1 MLRPLN
7 TIFFLVVL
15 FVTIAFFWLKFTL
28 VDEVIRADGV
38 IEPEGKV
45 QTVQSRFQSVV
56 DTLNV
61 VVGDR
66 VQKGDVLLTL
76 NDEESK
82 AQLEENLSSISSLQA
97 EIVRL
102 KAEVE
107 LEGDIIWPF
116 KAPESLRLTQES
128 LFQAKRYNV
137 IKRIELLGEE
147 AKLVEAT
154 ILKANLRI
162 DGVRRLI
169 VLKLQEEDIYRPLV
183 EDGAEPKIRLLTIN
197 QELQALENQI
207 AEQKALIEEGK
218 IQLVR
223 NTKQQEEVWSNYQA
237 ESLNE
242 LATKEIELDVIKTKT
257 EVLRERVYANELLSP
272 VAGVVTK
279 VMPPGPGV
287 VVKSG
292 EPILELVPLSS
303 KIMIKANLPPQH
315 INAVKAGQIARVNLT
330 AYDFTTYGSLSG
342 VVHSVAQNTASNESG
357 EVFYNMWIECRSPKL
372 SKSEVEPEIVPGMLV
387 QVELTGE
394 KRSILEYLLQP
405 IKESGSKAFT
415 EKS

>member
-15 FVTIAFFWLKFTL
+15 FVAIAFFWLKFTL

-56 DTLNV
+56 DTLAV
-61 VVGDR
+61 IVGDR

-102 KAEVE
+102 EAQVD
-107 LEGDIIWPF
+107 LADNIIWPVDT
-116 KAPESLRLTQES
+116 PEFLRLTQES
-128 LFQAKRYNV
+128 LFQAKRYNLV
-137 IKRIELLGEE
+137 KRVELLSEE
-147 AKLVEAT
+147 AKLVDASN
-154 ILKANLRI
+154 KQAKLRI
-162 DGVRRLI
+162 DGVQRLI
-169 VLKLQEEDIYRPLV
+169 TLKLQEEDIYRPLV
-183 EDGAEPKIRLLTIN
+183 EDGAEPKIRLLKIN
-197 QELQALENQI
+197 QELQELENQI
-207 AEQKALIEEGK
+207 AEQRALIGESE
-218 IQLVR
+218 IQLVK
-223 NTKQQEEVWSNYQA
+223 NAKQQEELWSSYQA
-237 ESLNE
+237 ESLKE
-242 LATKEIELDVIKTKT
+242 LATKQIELEVIKTKT
-257 EVLRERVYANELLSP
+257 EVLRERVSANELLSP
-272 VAGVVTK
+272 VTGVVTK

-372 SKSEVEPEIVPGMLV
+372 SKSDVEPEIVPGMLV

-394 KRSILEYLLQP
+394 KRSILEYLLRP

-415 EKS
+415 EKG

>member
-7 TIFFLVVL
+7 TIFFLVIL

-107 LEGDIIWPF
+107 LQVDIIWPF
-116 KAPESLRLTQES
+116 EAPESLSLTQES

-154 ILKANLRI
+154 ILQADLRI

-169 VLKLQEEDIYRPLV
+169 DLKLQEEDIYRPLV

-197 QELQALENQI
+197 QELQALENQV

-223 NTKQQEEVWSNYQA
+223 NAKQQEEVWSNYQA

-257 EVLRERVYANELLSP
+257 EVLRERVSANELLSP
-272 VAGVVTK
+272 VTGVVTK
-279 VMPPGPGV
+279 VMPPGSGV

-315 INAVKAGQIARVNLT
+315 INAVKVGQMARVNLT

-357 EVFYNMWIECRSPKL
+357 EVFYNMWVECRSPKL
-372 SKSEVEPEIVPGMLV
+372 SKSDVEPEIVPGMLV

-394 KRSILEYLLQP
+394 KRSILDYLLQP

-415 EKS
+415 EKG

>member
-28 VDEVIRADGV
+28 VDEVIRADGI

-116 KAPESLRLTQES
+116 EAPESLRLTQES

-154 ILKANLRI
+154 ILQANLRI

-387 QVELTGE
+387 QVQLTGE

>member
-15 FVTIAFFWLKFTL
+15 FVAIAFFWLKFTL

-56 DTLNV
+56 DTLAV

-97 EIVRL
+97 EIFRL
-102 KAEVE
+102 EAEVD
-107 LEGDIIWPF
+107 LADTIIWPVDT
-116 KAPESLRLTQES
+116 PEFLRLTQES
-128 LFQAKRYNV
+128 LFQAKRYNLV
-137 IKRIELLGEE
+137 KRVELLSEE
-147 AKLVEAT
+147 AKLVDASN
-154 ILKANLRI
+154 KQAKLRI
-162 DGVRRLI
+162 DGVQRLI
-169 VLKLQEEDIYRPLV
+169 TLKLQEEDIYRPLV
-183 EDGAEPKIRLLTIN
+183 EDGAEPKIRLLKIN
-197 QELQALENQI
+197 QELQELENQI
-207 AEQKALIEEGK
+207 AEQRALIGESE
-218 IQLVR
+218 IQLVK
-223 NTKQQEEVWSNYQA
+223 NAKQQEELWSSYQA
-237 ESLNE
+237 ESLKE
-242 LATKEIELDVIKTKT
+242 LATKQIELEIIKTKT
-257 EVLRERVYANELLSP
+257 EVLRERVSANELLSP
-272 VAGVVTK
+272 VTGVVTK

-372 SKSEVEPEIVPGMLV
+372 SKSDVEPEIVPGMLV

-415 EKS
+415 EKG

>member
-107 LEGDIIWPF
+107 LEVDIIWPF
-116 KAPESLRLTQES
+116 EAPESLSLTQES

-154 ILKANLRI
+154 ILQADLRI

-169 VLKLQEEDIYRPLV
+169 DLKLQEEDIYRPLV

-197 QELQALENQI
+197 QELQALENQV

-223 NTKQQEEVWSNYQA
+223 NAKQQEEVWSNYQA

-257 EVLRERVYANELLSP
+257 EVLRERVSANELLSP
-272 VAGVVTK
+272 VTGVVTK
-279 VMPPGPGV
+279 VMPPGSGV

-315 INAVKAGQIARVNLT
+315 INAVKVGQMARVNLT

-357 EVFYNMWIECRSPKL
+357 EVFYNMWVECRSPKL
-372 SKSEVEPEIVPGMLV
+372 SKSDVEPEIVPGMLV

-394 KRSILEYLLQP
+394 KRSILDYLLQP

-415 EKS
+415 EKG

>member
-15 FVTIAFFWLKFTL
+15 FVAIAFFWLKFTL

-56 DTLNV
+56 DTLAV

-82 AQLEENLSSISSLQA
+82 AQLEENLSSISALQA
-97 EIVRL
+97 EIVRFE
-102 KAEVE
+102 AEVD
-107 LEGDIIWPF
+107 LADNIIWPVDT
-116 KAPESLRLTQES
+116 PEFLRLTQES
-128 LFQAKRYNV
+128 LFQAKRYNLV
-137 IKRIELLGEE
+137 KRVELLSEE
-147 AKLVEAT
+147 AKLVDASN
-154 ILKANLRI
+154 KQAKLRI
-162 DGVRRLI
+162 DGVQRLI
-169 VLKLQEEDIYRPLV
+169 TLKLQEEDIYRPLV
-183 EDGAEPKIRLLTIN
+183 EDGAEPKIRLLKIN
-197 QELQALENQI
+197 QELQELENQI
-207 AEQKALIEEGK
+207 AEQRALIGESE
-218 IQLVR
+218 IQLVK
-223 NTKQQEEVWSNYQA
+223 NAKQQEELWSSYQA
-237 ESLNE
+237 ESLKE
-242 LATKEIELDVIKTKT
+242 LATKQIELEVIKTKT
-257 EVLRERVYANELLSP
+257 EVLRERVSANELLSP
-272 VAGVVTK
+272 VTGVVTK

-372 SKSEVEPEIVPGMLV
+372 SKSDVEPEIVPGMLV

-415 EKS
+415 EKG

>member
-1 MLRPLN
+1 MFKFIN
-7 TIFFLVVL
+7 GIFFLVLTFIV
-15 FVTIAFFWLKFTL
+15 IAFFWLKFTL

-107 LEGDIIWPF
+107 LEGGIIWPSE
-116 KAPESLRLTQES
+116 APESLRLTQES

-154 ILKANLRI
+154 ILQANLRI
-162 DGVRRLI
+162 DGVQRLI
-169 VLKLQEEDIYRPLV
+169 DLKLKENYDERQISKRDQCCGGHHIFKGIKLPNDSSDTANWPRP
-183 EDGAEPKIRLLTIN
+183 D
-197 QELQALENQI
+197 
-207 AEQKALIEEGK
+207 
-218 IQLVR
+218 
-223 NTKQQEEVWSNYQA
+223 
-237 ESLNE
+237 
-242 LATKEIELDVIKTKT
+242 
-257 EVLRERVYANELLSP
+257 
-272 VAGVVTK
+272 
-279 VMPPGPGV
+279 
-287 VVKSG
+287 
-292 EPILELVPLSS
+292 
-303 KIMIKANLPPQH
+303 
-315 INAVKAGQIARVNLT
+315 
-330 AYDFTTYGSLSG
+330 
-342 VVHSVAQNTASNESG
+342 
-357 EVFYNMWIECRSPKL
+357 
-372 SKSEVEPEIVPGMLV
+372 
-387 QVELTGE
+387 
-394 KRSILEYLLQP
+394 
-405 IKESGSKAFT
+405 
-415 EKS
+415 

>member
-28 VDEVIRADGV
+28 VDEVIRADGI

-154 ILKANLRI
+154 ILQANLRI

-387 QVELTGE
+387 QVQLTGE

>member
-1 MLRPLN
+1 M
-7 TIFFLVVL
+7 
-15 FVTIAFFWLKFTL
+15 
-28 VDEVIRADGV
+28 
-38 IEPEGKV
+38 
-45 QTVQSRFQSVV
+45 
-56 DTLNV
+56 
-61 VVGDR
+61 
-66 VQKGDVLLTL
+66 
-76 NDEESK
+76 
-82 AQLEENLSSISSLQA
+82 SLQA

-107 LEGDIIWPF
+107 LEVDIIWPF
-116 KAPESLRLTQES
+116 EAPKSLSLTQES

-154 ILKANLRI
+154 ILQADLRI
-162 DGVRRLI
+162 DGLRRLI

-197 QELQALENQI
+197 QELQALENQV

-223 NTKQQEEVWSNYQA
+223 NAKQQEEVWSNYQA

-257 EVLRERVYANELLSP
+257 EVLRERVSANELLSP
-272 VAGVVTK
+272 VTGVVTK
-279 VMPPGPGV
+279 VMPPGSGV

-315 INAVKAGQIARVNLT
+315 INAVKVGQIARVNLT
-330 AYDFTTYGSLSG
+330 AYDFTTYGSLFG
-342 VVHSVAQNTASNESG
+342 VFHSVAQNTASNESG
-357 EVFYNMWIECRSPKL
+357 EVFYNMWIECKSPKL
-372 SKSEVEPEIVPGMLV
+372 SKSDVEPEIVPGMLV

-415 EKS
+415 EKG

>member
-15 FVTIAFFWLKFTL
+15 FVAIAFFWLKFTL

-56 DTLNV
+56 DTLAV

-102 KAEVE
+102 EAEVD
-107 LEGDIIWPF
+107 LADTIIWPVDT
-116 KAPESLRLTQES
+116 PEFLRLTQES
-128 LFQAKRYNV
+128 LFQAKRYNLV
-137 IKRIELLGEE
+137 KRVELLSEE
-147 AKLVEAT
+147 AKLVEASN
-154 ILKANLRI
+154 KQAKLRI
-162 DGVRRLI
+162 DGVQRLI
-169 VLKLQEEDIYRPLV
+169 TLKLQEEDIYRPLV
-183 EDGAEPKIRLLTIN
+183 EDGAEPKIRLLKIN
-197 QELQALENQI
+197 QELQELENQI
-207 AEQKALIEEGK
+207 AEQRALIGESE
-218 IQLVR
+218 IQLVK
-223 NTKQQEEVWSNYQA
+223 NAKQQEELWSSYQA
-237 ESLNE
+237 ESLKE
-242 LATKEIELDVIKTKT
+242 LATKQIELEVIKTRT
-257 EVLRERVYANELLSP
+257 EVLRERVFANELLSP
-272 VAGVVTK
+272 VTGVVTK

-372 SKSEVEPEIVPGMLV
+372 SKSDVEPEIVPGMLV

-415 EKS
+415 EKG

>member
-107 LEGDIIWPF
+107 LQVDIIWPF
-116 KAPESLRLTQES
+116 EAPESLSLTQES

-154 ILKANLRI
+154 ILQADLRI
-162 DGVRRLI
+162 DGVQRLI
-169 VLKLQEEDIYRPLV
+169 DLKLKEEDIYRPLV

>member
-107 LEGDIIWPF
+107 LEGDIIWPSE
-116 KAPESLRLTQES
+116 APESLRLTQES

-154 ILKANLRI
+154 ILQANLRI

-372 SKSEVEPEIVPGMLV
+372 SKSDVEPEIVPGMLV

-415 EKS
+415 EKG

>member
-7 TIFFLVVL
+7 TIFFLVIL

-107 LEGDIIWPF
+107 LQVDIIWPF
-116 KAPESLRLTQES
+116 EAPESLSLTQES
-128 LFQAKRYNV
+128 LFKAKRYNV

-154 ILKANLRI
+154 ILQADLRI

-169 VLKLQEEDIYRPLV
+169 DLKLQEEDIYRPLV

-207 AEQKALIEEGK
+207 AEQKALIEEGE
-218 IQLVR
+218 IQLAR
-223 NTKQQEEVWSNYQA
+223 NAKQQEEVWSNYQA

-257 EVLRERVYANELLSP
+257 EVLRERVSANELLSP
-272 VAGVVTK
+272 VTGVVTK
-279 VMPPGPGV
+279 VMPPGSGV

-315 INAVKAGQIARVNLT
+315 INAVKVGQIARVNLT

-357 EVFYNMWIECRSPKL
+357 EVFYNMWVECRSPKL
-372 SKSEVEPEIVPGMLV
+372 SKSDVEPEIVPGMLV

-394 KRSILEYLLQP
+394 KRSILDYLLQP

-415 EKS
+415 EKG

>member
-107 LEGDIIWPF
+107 LEVDIIWPF
-116 KAPESLRLTQES
+116 EAPESLRLTQES

-154 ILKANLRI
+154 MLQADLRI

-257 EVLRERVYANELLSP
+257 EVLRERVYANKLLSP

-342 VVHSVAQNTASNESG
+342 VVQSVAQNTASNESG

-387 QVELTGE
+387 QVQLTGE

-415 EKS
+415 EKG

>member
-15 FVTIAFFWLKFTL
+15 FVAIAFFWLKFTL

-56 DTLNV
+56 DTLAV

-102 KAEVE
+102 EAEVD
-107 LEGDIIWPF
+107 LADTIIWPVDT
-116 KAPESLRLTQES
+116 PEFLRLTQES
-128 LFQAKRYNV
+128 LFQAKRYNLV
-137 IKRIELLGEE
+137 KRVELLSEE
-147 AKLVEAT
+147 AKLVDASN
-154 ILKANLRI
+154 KQAKLRI
-162 DGVRRLI
+162 DGVQRLI
-169 VLKLQEEDIYRPLV
+169 TLKLQEEDIYRPLV
-183 EDGAEPKIRLLTIN
+183 EDGAEPKIRLLKIN
-197 QELQALENQI
+197 QELQELENQI
-207 AEQKALIEEGK
+207 AEQRALIGESE
-218 IQLVR
+218 IQLVK
-223 NTKQQEEVWSNYQA
+223 NAKQQEELWSSYQA
-237 ESLNE
+237 ESLKE
-242 LATKEIELDVIKTKT
+242 LATKQIELEVIKTRT
-257 EVLRERVYANELLSP
+257 EVLRERVFANELLSP
-272 VAGVVTK
+272 VTGVVTK

-372 SKSEVEPEIVPGMLV
+372 SKSDVEPEIVPGMLV

-415 EKS
+415 EKG

>member
-107 LEGDIIWPF
+107 LEGDIIWPSE
-116 KAPESLRLTQES
+116 APESLRLTQES

-154 ILKANLRI
+154 ILQADLRI

-169 VLKLQEEDIYRPLV
+169 DLKLQEEDIYRPLV

-197 QELQALENQI
+197 QELQALENQV

-218 IQLVR
+218 IQLAR
-223 NTKQQEEVWSNYQA
+223 NAKQQEEVWLNYQA

-257 EVLRERVYANELLSP
+257 EVLRERVSANELLSP
-272 VAGVVTK
+272 VTGVVTK
-279 VMPPGPGV
+279 VMPPGSGV

-315 INAVKAGQIARVNLT
+315 INAVKVGQIARVNLT

-357 EVFYNMWIECRSPKL
+357 EVFYNMWVECRSPKL
-372 SKSEVEPEIVPGMLV
+372 SKSDVEPEIVPGMLV

-415 EKS
+415 EKG

>member
-107 LEGDIIWPF
+107 LQVDIIWPF
-116 KAPESLRLTQES
+116 EAPESLSLTQES

-154 ILKANLRI
+154 ILQANLRI

-387 QVELTGE
+387 QVQLTGE

>member
-15 FVTIAFFWLKFTL
+15 FVAIAFFWLKFTL

-56 DTLNV
+56 DTLAV

-102 KAEVE
+102 EAEVD
-107 LEGDIIWPF
+107 LADNIIWPVDT
-116 KAPESLRLTQES
+116 PESLRLTQES
-128 LFQAKRYNV
+128 LFQAKRYNLV
-137 IKRIELLGEE
+137 KRVELLSEE
-147 AKLVEAT
+147 AKLVDASN
-154 ILKANLRI
+154 KQAKLRI
-162 DGVRRLI
+162 DGVQRLI
-169 VLKLQEEDIYRPLV
+169 TLKLQEEDIYRPLV
-183 EDGAEPKIRLLTIN
+183 EDGAEPKIRLLKIN
-197 QELQALENQI
+197 QELQELENQI
-207 AEQKALIEEGK
+207 AEQRALIGESE
-218 IQLVR
+218 IQLVK
-223 NTKQQEEVWSNYQA
+223 NAKQQEELWSSYQA
-237 ESLNE
+237 ESLKE
-242 LATKEIELDVIKTKT
+242 LATKQIELEVIKTRT
-257 EVLRERVYANELLSP
+257 EVLRERVFANELLSP
-272 VAGVVTK
+272 VTGVVTK

-372 SKSEVEPEIVPGMLV
+372 SKSDVEPEIVPGMLV

-415 EKS
+415 EKG

>member
-15 FVTIAFFWLKFTL
+15 FVAIAFFWLKFTL

-56 DTLNV
+56 DTLAV

-97 EIVRL
+97 EIFRL
-102 KAEVE
+102 EAEVD
-107 LEGDIIWPF
+107 LADTIIWPVDT
-116 KAPESLRLTQES
+116 PEFLRLTQES
-128 LFQAKRYNV
+128 LFQAKRYNLV
-137 IKRIELLGEE
+137 KRVELLSEE
-147 AKLVEAT
+147 AKLVDASN
-154 ILKANLRI
+154 KQAKLRI
-162 DGVRRLI
+162 DGVQRLI
-169 VLKLQEEDIYRPLV
+169 TLKLKEEDIYRPLV
-183 EDGAEPKIRLLTIN
+183 EDGAEPKIRLLKIN
-197 QELQALENQI
+197 QELQELENQI
-207 AEQKALIEEGK
+207 AEQRALIGESE
-218 IQLVR
+218 IQLVK
-223 NTKQQEEVWSNYQA
+223 NAKQQEELWSSYQA
-237 ESLNE
+237 ESLKE
-242 LATKEIELDVIKTKT
+242 LATKQIELEIIKTKT
-257 EVLRERVYANELLSP
+257 EVLRERVSANELLSP
-272 VAGVVTK
+272 VTGVVTK

-372 SKSEVEPEIVPGMLV
+372 SKSDVEPEIVPGMLV

-415 EKS
+415 EKG

>member
-107 LEGDIIWPF
+107 LEGDIIWPSE
-116 KAPESLRLTQES
+116 APESLRLTQES

-154 ILKANLRI
+154 ILQANLRI

>member
-56 DTLNV
+56 DNLNV

-107 LEGDIIWPF
+107 LEVDIIWPF
-116 KAPESLRLTQES
+116 EAPESLRLTQES

-154 ILKANLRI
+154 ILQANLRI

-387 QVELTGE
+387 QVQLTGE

>member
-107 LEGDIIWPF
+107 LEGDIIWPSE
-116 KAPESLRLTQES
+116 APESLRLTQES

-154 ILKANLRI
+154 ILQANLRI

-387 QVELTGE
+387 QVQLTGE

>member
-116 KAPESLRLTQES
+116 EAPESLRLTQES

-197 QELQALENQI
+197 QELQALENQV

-218 IQLVR
+218 IQLAR
-223 NTKQQEEVWSNYQA
+223 NAKQQEEVWSNYQA

-315 INAVKAGQIARVNLT
+315 INAVKVGQIARVNLT
-330 AYDFTTYGSLSG
+330 AYDFTTYGSISG

-372 SKSEVEPEIVPGMLV
+372 SKSDVKPEIVPGMLV

-405 IKESGSKAFT
+405 ITESGSKAFT
-415 EKS
+415 EKG

>member
-56 DTLNV
+56 DNLNV

-107 LEGDIIWPF
+107 LEGDIIWPSE
-116 KAPESLRLTQES
+116 APESLRLTQES

>member
-107 LEGDIIWPF
+107 LQVDIIWPF
-116 KAPESLRLTQES
+116 EAPESLSLTQES

-154 ILKANLRI
+154 ILQANLRV
-162 DGVRRLI
+162 DGMRRLI

-387 QVELTGE
+387 QVQLTGE

>member
-7 TIFFLVVL
+7 TIFFLVIL

-107 LEGDIIWPF
+107 LQVDIIWPF
-116 KAPESLRLTQES
+116 EAPESLSLTQES

-154 ILKANLRI
+154 MLQADLRI

-169 VLKLQEEDIYRPLV
+169 DLKLQEEDIYRPLV

-197 QELQALENQI
+197 QELQALENQV

-223 NTKQQEEVWSNYQA
+223 NAKQQEEIWSNYQA

-257 EVLRERVYANELLSP
+257 EVLRERVSANELLSP
-272 VAGVVTK
+272 VTGVVTK
-279 VMPPGPGV
+279 VMPPGSGV

-315 INAVKAGQIARVNLT
+315 INAVKVGQIARVNLT

-357 EVFYNMWIECRSPKL
+357 EVFYNMWVECRSPKL
-372 SKSEVEPEIVPGMLV
+372 SKSDVEPEIVPGMLV

-415 EKS
+415 EKG

>member
-28 VDEVIRADGV
+28 VDEVIRADGI

-107 LEGDIIWPF
+107 LQGDIIWPF
-116 KAPESLRLTQES
+116 EAPESLRLTQES

-154 ILKANLRI
+154 ILQANLRI

-387 QVELTGE
+387 QVQLTGE

>member
-116 KAPESLRLTQES
+116 EAPESLRLTQES

-154 ILKANLRI
+154 ILQANLRI

-387 QVELTGE
+387 QVQLTGE

>member
-107 LEGDIIWPF
+107 LEVDIIWPF
-116 KAPESLRLTQES
+116 EAPESLSLTQES

-154 ILKANLRI
+154 ILQADLRI

-169 VLKLQEEDIYRPLV
+169 DLKLQEEDIYRPLV

-197 QELQALENQI
+197 QELQALENQV

-223 NTKQQEEVWSNYQA
+223 NAKQQEEVWSNYQA

-257 EVLRERVYANELLSP
+257 EVLRERVSANELLSP
-272 VAGVVTK
+272 VTGVVTK
-279 VMPPGPGV
+279 VMPPGSGV

-303 KIMIKANLPPQH
+303 KIVIKANLPPQH
-315 INAVKAGQIARVNLT
+315 INAVKVGQMARVNLT

-357 EVFYNMWIECRSPKL
+357 EVFYNMWVECRSPKL
-372 SKSEVEPEIVPGMLV
+372 SKSDVKPEIVPGMLV

-394 KRSILEYLLQP
+394 KRSILDYLLQP

-415 EKS
+415 EKG

>member
-7 TIFFLVVL
+7 TIFFLVIL
-15 FVTIAFFWLKFTL
+15 FVTIAFFWLKLTL

-107 LEGDIIWPF
+107 LEGGIIWPF
-116 KAPESLRLTQES
+116 EAPESLRLTQES

-387 QVELTGE
+387 QVQLTGE

>member
-107 LEGDIIWPF
+107 LEGDIIWPSE
-116 KAPESLRLTQES
+116 APESLRLTQES

-154 ILKANLRI
+154 ILQADLRI

-169 VLKLQEEDIYRPLV
+169 DLKLQEEDIYRPLV

-197 QELQALENQI
+197 QELQALENQV

-223 NTKQQEEVWSNYQA
+223 NAKQQEEVWSNYQA

-257 EVLRERVYANELLSP
+257 EVLRERVSANELLSP
-272 VAGVVTK
+272 VTGVVTK
-279 VMPPGPGV
+279 VMPPGSGV

-315 INAVKAGQIARVNLT
+315 INAVKVGQIARVNLT

-357 EVFYNMWIECRSPKL
+357 EVFYNMWVECRSPKL
-372 SKSEVEPEIVPGMLV
+372 SKSDVEPDIVPGMLV

-415 EKS
+415 EKG